1 MNIIFDTDLTNEVDD
16 CFALVYI
23 LKSELLT
30 NLSAITLEPYDT
42 FWQDY
47 DNKTTMIRNHLEAN
61 KILKILNY
69 KNDNLIYNGS
79 KYFLHE
85 NKQEEYIEAVDKII
99 NITKKNKTI
108 ILATGCL
115 TNIALALLKDPSI
128 AKNIKIIWLGGRA
141 TFASN
146 EKIEF
151 NLRQD
156 IKAAQI
162 VFGYIKD
169 ITMIYSKEIASNMK
183 IPLEII
189 IEELSNKNDICT
201 YLLNKYLSLDCV
213 KEKGIKT
220 LYDITVPILL
230 THPEFYNLQ
239 NVSINSITDKG
250 EYITNANCSTQIK
263 YCENINS
270 NEVIKEL
277 LKTLQKNNLDN
288 QISVDISTNN

>member
-23 LKSELLT
+23 LKSELLKH
-30 NLSAITLEPYDT
+30 LSAITLEPYDT

-61 KILKILNY
+61 KILKTLNY

-79 KYFLHE
+79 KHFLHE
-85 NKQEEYIEAVDKII
+85 DKQEDYIEAVDKII
-99 NITKKNKTI
+99 NITKENKTI

-115 TNIALALLKDPSI
+115 TNIALALIKDPSI
-128 AKNIKIIWLGGRA
+128 ARNIKIIWLGGRA
-141 TFASN
+141 SFN
-146 EKIEF
+146 QKIEF

-162 VFGYIKD
+162 VFNHIKD

-183 IPLEII
+183 IPLEILI
-189 IEELSNKNDICT
+189 KELSNKNDICT

-213 KEKGIKT
+213 KEKGVKT
-220 LYDITVPILL
+220 LYDVTIPILL
-230 THPEFYNLQ
+230 THPEFYNLKK
-239 NVSINSITDKG
+239 SPINGITDKG
-250 EYITNANCSTQIK
+250 EYVTSTNCTNQIK
-263 YCENINS
+263 YCQNINS
-270 NEVIKEL
+270 NEIIKEL
-277 LKTLQKNNLDN
+277 LKTLQKNNFDSH
-288 QISVDISTNN
+288 ISIDICESC